1 MRKKSKHKT
10 KENYQNTGEEREQRK
25 KLRGSKKQNKT
36 KQNKKENSYQKATH
50 T

>member
-25 KLRGSKKQNKT
+25 KLRGTKKPKNKT
-36 KQNKKENSYQKATH
+36 KQNRK
-50 T
+50 